1 MPPPETRKKL
11 GTPMTGAAIKRPPIH
26 RIAVTQLVVLVL
38 VGLTLS
44 MLDQVKAYSL
54 LSGGLI
60 AIVPQAYFAARVFR
74 LTGAKSAKA
83 IARASYS
90 GEIGKFV
97 LTAAGFAVVFA
108 AISPIDGLSVF
119 IGYLIM
125 LAIQITGS
133 WLLLR

>member
-1 MPPPETRKKL
+1 
-11 GTPMTGAAIKRPPIH
+11 MTGAEIKRPPIH
-26 RIAVTQLVVLVL
+26 RITLTQIAVL
-38 VGLTLS
+38 GLLC
-44 MLDQVKAYSL
+44 LLLAIDDWVRAYSL

-60 AIVPQAYFAARVFR
+60 AILPQAYFAARVFR
-74 LTGAKSAKA
+74 RAGAQSAQA

-90 GEIGKFV
+90 GEVGKFA

-108 AISPIDGLSVF
+108 AVSPIEGLTVF

-133 WLLLR
+133 WLLLTH

>member
-1 MPPPETRKKL
+1 
-11 GTPMTGAAIKRPPIH
+11 MTGGEITRPPIH
-26 RIAVTQLVVLVL
+26 RIAVAQLIVLVL
-38 VGLTLS
+38 VGFILL
-44 MLDQVKAYSL
+44 MFDQVKAYSL

-97 LTAAGFAVVFA
+97 LTTAGFAAVFA
-108 AISPIDGLSVF
+108 IISPINGLSVF
-119 IGYLIM
+119 IGYMIM

>member
-1 MPPPETRKKL
+1 
-11 GTPMTGAAIKRPPIH
+11 MTGAEIKRPPIH
-26 RIAVTQLVVLVL
+26 RVSLTQVAVLALMCLLLAIDDLVR
-38 VGLTLS
+38 
-44 MLDQVKAYSL
+44 AYSL

-60 AIVPQAYFAARVFR
+60 AILPQAYFAARVFR
-74 LTGAKSAKA
+74 RTGAQSAQA

-90 GEIGKFV
+90 GEVGKFA

-108 AISPIDGLSVF
+108 AVSPIEGLTVF

-133 WLLLR
+133 WLLLTHQV

>member
-1 MPPPETRKKL
+1 
-11 GTPMTGAAIKRPPIH
+11 MTGGEITRPPIH
-26 RIAVTQLVVLVL
+26 RIAVAQLIVLVL
-38 VGLTLS
+38 VGFILL
-44 MLDQVKAYSL
+44 MFDQVKAYSL

-97 LTAAGFAVVFA
+97 LTTAGFAAVFA
-108 AISPIDGLSVF
+108 IISPIDGLSVF
-119 IGYLIM
+119 IGYMIM